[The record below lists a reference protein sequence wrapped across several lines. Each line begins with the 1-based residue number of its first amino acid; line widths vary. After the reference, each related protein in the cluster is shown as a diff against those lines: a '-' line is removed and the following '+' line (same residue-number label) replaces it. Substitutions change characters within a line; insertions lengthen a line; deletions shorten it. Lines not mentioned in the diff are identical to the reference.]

1 MFRHIVESRYDDEVE
16 RSLILEARTQSIL
29 EHGSN
34 SHSKHMVRRILQKE
48 RKARRKEIIQK
59 ERGRKQMVSNVL
71 IFIFS

>member
-1 MFRHIVESRYDDEVE
+1 MMMRWK

-48 RKARRKEIIQK
+48 R
-59 ERGRKQMVSNVL
+59 RGEKKGDNSEGKGKKQMVSNVL